1 MRRKREDCMEEGCKS
16 GEITGELDVIE
27 DLNNKMIKMPVS
39 GDFGALAYLQAL
51 QNMNLLTQDLMRKSM
66 GSSSNGI
73 NKEDIKDIVREVVI
87 SIMKELG
94 AKVE

>member
-1 MRRKREDCMEEGCKS
+1 
-16 GEITGELDVIE
+16 
-27 DLNNKMIKMPVS
+27 
-39 GDFGALAYLQAL
+39 
-51 QNMNLLTQDLMRKSM
+51 M